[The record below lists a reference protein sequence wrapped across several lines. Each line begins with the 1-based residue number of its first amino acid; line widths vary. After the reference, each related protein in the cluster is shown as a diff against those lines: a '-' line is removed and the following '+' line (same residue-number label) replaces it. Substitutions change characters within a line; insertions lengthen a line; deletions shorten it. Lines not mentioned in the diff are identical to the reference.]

1 MIFGY
6 KIIMKTE
13 RVKASDADLF
23 GGKAKIDDD
32 EAEFL
37 AEEMRRKG
45 GVRETKYQKYYRVTL
60 GNFF

>member
-1 MIFGY
+1 MRSEG
-6 KIIMKTE
+6 
-13 RVKASDADLF
+13 VKSEDADLF

-37 AEEMRRKG
+37 AEQSRRKG
-45 GVRETKYQKYYRVTL
+45 GVNETTFEKLYRRTL

>member
-1 MIFGY
+1 VGY
-6 KIIMKTE
+6 KVVMRSE
-13 RVKASDADLF
+13 GVKSEDADLF

-37 AEEMRRKG
+37 AEQSRRKG
-45 GVRETKYQKYYRVTL
+45 GVNETTFEKLYRRTL